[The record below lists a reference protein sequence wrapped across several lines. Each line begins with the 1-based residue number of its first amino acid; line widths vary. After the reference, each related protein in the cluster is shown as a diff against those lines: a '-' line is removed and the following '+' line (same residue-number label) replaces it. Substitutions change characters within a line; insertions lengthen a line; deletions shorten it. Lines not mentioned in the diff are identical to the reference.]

1 MNRSTFLGLNPKGV
15 PRVILI
21 KSSAMQL
28 REAKQKVYAE
38 YAHYIDAEDIY
49 IQHASENFDYVAKLY
64 AFKRASAFSEIV
76 KSLKRS
82 IPLAQLASI
91 ISTAADRAMTREK
104 IRTKCYDVYIECEGE
119 RIGTVRSSTYRCFY
133 SGTVNSIKQ
142 VLVKATLENIGN
154 ELGSE
159 IGKDILQHIRSKV
172 QSELQHDM
180 LRLQFEM
187 PPEIIES
194 LSFAIIGAI
203 TFIFFPLLGL
213 VLAMGSIVVT
223 FFNSVDVNSTEWRR
237 KVANEVYDKVQENRN
252 EILKK
257 IQEEVRQMCEKTVED
272 LESAVQQ
279 IEKLKSS
286 IHLKARAECKYNVYR
301 YINMYLSF
309 AIVIMTEIKG
319 ISHIS
324 FTKRQYL

>member
-1 MNRSTFLGLNPKGV
+1 
-15 PRVILI
+15 
-21 KSSAMQL
+21 
-28 REAKQKVYAE
+28 
-38 YAHYIDAEDIY
+38 
-49 IQHASENFDYVAKLY
+49 
-64 AFKRASAFSEIV
+64 
-76 KSLKRS
+76 
-82 IPLAQLASI
+82 
-91 ISTAADRAMTREK
+91 
-104 IRTKCYDVYIECEGE
+104 
-119 RIGTVRSSTYRCFY
+119 
-133 SGTVNSIKQ
+133 
-142 VLVKATLENIGN
+142 
-154 ELGSE
+154 
-159 IGKDILQHIRSKV
+159 
-172 QSELQHDM
+172 M

-319 ISHIS
+319 IAHIS
-324 FTKRQYL
+324 FY